1 MDLGYSIGIG
11 IEDLAS
17 SPAAKIASTLKQLET
32 TFAGLRTSMTGS
44 NQSLSSVKTSLT
56 GVTVS
61 TEKTEKKIAGLRTEL
76 SEMKDFRSTLT
87 VGVDDT
93 FLKEVDTEI
102 KRIESRIASLNRTS
116 GNTLSEL
123 KGKLTG
129 LSAQKSEQLA
139 VQANTKPLDELKA
152 KLTALQV
159 DRQVMIDTKIN
170 QSALIS
176 LDAQIKQVEAD
187 LKAIEQPKKVRIGAD
202 TAKIDSLKATLSGL
216 NLSKEA
222 IVKLKGDTTEIDGK
236 INAVKTELQSLE
248 QPKSIA
254 ITGASMLDRVKVAF
268 QGLTGA
274 INSES
279 GAAKQ
284 SATAN
289 ANFISMLNGFPQK
302 ADSSARSIDRLNAE
316 IEQLT
321 NARDSKLDINVNAKE
336 VIKANAQIK
345 ALENEIRKAKGES
358 NGGWFKNMMS
368 GGLAQG
374 VMSVFGGNLLTSM
387 GQMAVSGVKGA
398 FTGAMN
404 LESTQTSYGT
414 FSQNKAVGNA
424 MRSGKPYDEAKVRE
438 QAQAEANKTIA
449 DLNKYAD
456 ATSFENNDLLAVG
469 AKMSGY
475 MDQSQIVGQLKKF
488 GDISGGDVGTLN
500 SLELVYSQIKD
511 AGKMQGQ
518 DLMQLINGGAYGI
531 MEELAKVKGVKVN
544 EIRGQMKDGL
554 ISFTDVDKALT
565 NMTSKGGDFFGV
577 MDAQSKTVFGRL
589 STMIGTAKT
598 KMNEFLVGQNFPIL
612 NQIIDL
618 GTAIISNI
626 ELIGKP
632 IMNLVMAFKPVTD
645 AIGNVFAKLTGGATM
660 TEVVS
665 KSFSILGG
673 VIDWVAGGVN
683 VLATVFGYIID
694 NPIAQWIGGIITGAY
709 ALSGAMTLLNIVMN
723 ANPFIALIT
732 GAALAV
738 SGIRMLWEN
747 SETFRS
753 VVTGVWEGVKAVWQ
767 PIGEFF
773 TGVFASASSAF
784 STFSDF
790 ITGIWNG
797 IIGVHNTA
805 KGWISASIDFVG
817 AKITQAKTFLS
828 GVFAPILTA
837 WDGIKAKLGTVF
849 DWIVGKIGAVIGFMG
864 KIFNMLPQV
873 QLAKWGI
880 NAGKQA
886 LDNFQAGFGKGKL
899 SGSVAFKQEKTENE
913 KAGKAGKGNAV
924 ASKTGI
930 PAPSFG
936 GKDRDGKGKSIG
948 EKSGINKTVEGTK
961 PTVINISFGT
971 ITGVNQLTQTGN
983 NMANNVQEIGDKVV
997 EHVIR
1002 RITSSVAI
1010 AQ

>member
-44 NQSLSSVKTSLT
+44 NQSLSTVKNSLT

-61 TEKTEKKIAGLRTEL
+61 TEKAEKKIAGLRTEL

-321 NARDSKLDINVNAKE
+321 SKRNTLDVNVNAKE
-336 VIKANAQIK
+336 VIKANSQIK

-358 NGGWFKNMMS
+358 NGGWFQNMMS
-368 GGLAQG
+368 GGA
-374 VMSVFGGNLLTSM
+374 MSFLGGNMLFAGVQT
-387 GQMAVSGVKGA
+387 AIAGVKGA
-398 FTGAMN
+398 FTGAMD
-404 LESTQTSYGT
+404 LQSTQTSYGT
-414 FSQNKAVGNA
+414 FAQNKAVGNA
-424 MRSGKPYDEAKVRE
+424 MRSGKPYDEVKVRE
-438 QAQAEANKTIA
+438 QAQAQANKTIA

-488 GDISGGDVGTLN
+488 GDISGGDVGKLN

-565 NMTSKGGDFFGV
+565 NMTSKGGNFFGV

-753 VVTGVWEGVKAVWQ
+753 VMTGVWEGVKAVWQ

-784 STFSDF
+784 DTFSTF

-849 DWIVGKIGAVIGFMG
+849 DWIVGKIGAVVGFMG

-886 LDNFQAGFGKGKL
+886 LDNFQSGFGKGKL
-899 SGSVAFKQEKTENE
+899 NGSVAFKQEKTEN
-913 KAGKAGKGNAV
+913 GKAGKGNAV

-936 GKDRDGKGKSIG
+936 GTSRGDGKGKSIG
-948 EKSGINKTVEGTK
+948 DKSGINKTVEGTK

>member
-1 MDLGYSIGIG
+1 MDLGYIIGIG

-17 SPAAKIASTLKQLET
+17 SPAGKIASTLKQLET
-32 TFAGLRTSMTGS
+32 TFAGLRSSMTGS
-44 NQSLSSVKTSLT
+44 NQGLSIVKTSLS

-116 GNTLSEL
+116 GNTLNEL

-139 VQANTKPLDELKA
+139 VKANTKPIDELKA

-159 DRQVMIDTKIN
+159 DRQVMIDTKFN
-170 QSALIS
+170 PSALIS

-236 INAVKTELQSLE
+236 INAIKSELQSLE
-248 QPKSIA
+248 KPKSVA

-274 INSES
+274 ISDET
-279 GAAKQ
+279 ATAKQ

-289 ANFISMLNGFPQK
+289 ANFISMLNGLPQK
-302 ADSSARSIDRLNAE
+302 ADSSSRSIDRLNAE
-316 IEQLT
+316 IQQLT
-321 NARDSKLDINVNAKE
+321 NRRNTLDIKVDSKEIIKSNALLKE
-336 VIKANAQIK
+336 
-345 ALENEIRKAKGES
+345 LEREIRKVKGES
-358 NGGWFKNMMS
+358 NGGWFKDMMS
-368 GGLAQG
+368 GGAMGFLT
-374 VMSVFGGNLLTSM
+374 GNLLF
-387 GQMAVSGVKGA
+387 SGVQGVFSSIKDSY
-398 FTGAMN
+398 TGAMD
-404 LESTQTSYGT
+404 LQSTKISYGT
-414 FSQNKAVGNA
+414 FAQNKAIQKA
-424 MRSGKPYDEAKVRE
+424 EKSGKPYDEKAVRE
-438 QAQAEANKTIA
+438 QALAQSDKTIA

-456 ATSFENNDLLAVG
+456 ATKFENSDLMAVG

-475 MDQSQIVGQLKKF
+475 MEQKDIVGQIKKF
-488 GDISGGDVGTLN
+488 GDISGGDVGKLN

-518 DLMQLINGGAYGI
+518 DLMQLINGGTYGI

-565 NMTSKGGDFFGV
+565 NMTSKGGTFFGN
-577 MDAQSKTVFGRL
+577 MDAQSKTVEGKL
-589 STMIGTAKT
+589 STLIGTFETMK
-598 KMNEFLVGQNFPIL
+598 KEFLISQNFPIL

-665 KSFSILGG
+665 KSFSVLGG
-673 VIDWVAGGVN
+673 VIDWIAGGVN
-683 VLATVFGYIID
+683 VLANVFGYIIE
-694 NPIAQWIGGIITGAY
+694 NPVAQWIGGLVTGAY
-709 ALSGAMTLLNIVMN
+709 ALSGAMTLVNIVMS
-723 ANPFIALIT
+723 ANPFLLFIT

-753 VVTGVWEGVKAVWQ
+753 VMTGVWEGVKAVWQ

-773 TGVFASASSAF
+773 TNVFHVAEAAF
-784 STFSDF
+784 NTFSSF

-797 IIGVHNTA
+797 LIGVHNTA
-805 KGWISASIDFVG
+805 KGWISTSIDFVG

-849 DWIVGKIGAVIGFMG
+849 DWIVDKVSKVVGFMG

-899 SGSVAFKQEKTENE
+899 NGSVAFKQEKAE
-913 KAGKAGKGNAV
+913 KNKKKSEEDKLAKQNA
-924 ASKTGI
+924 I
-930 PAPSFG
+930 PPPFG

-948 EKSGINKTVEGTK
+948 DKSGINKTVEGTK

-983 NMANNVQEIGDKVV
+983 NMANNVAEIGDKVV